1 MSDIRRVVKSAA
13 VRLWMLDTLR
23 HWAGFA
29 AALLAGLLIARIV
42 EQVSGYTFEWRK
54 VASFVPEGGALNTLS
69 LVVVLVAYATVA
81 GFVLA
86 GLWSFIKAR
95 KPIAVARTLDDRAG
109 LKESLSTAMYIEGQT
124 GSWATAMIETATE
137 KARKVNVQQALPM
150 EAPKFWPVPFAAA
163 LALGLLWMLMPK
175 IDLSG
180 KHAEK
185 IAEAAKQKE
194 IVTVKAEVQAQEK
207 KLEELLKKAKLDDA
221 VADGDREGEG
231 EKPLENDPEALRRT
245 AVKKLTNVAEQLE
258 QMKEGEKAPQMEA
271 LKEQLKQLRQPGQG
285 PLNEFSRQ
293 LSRGDF
299 NKAKAALEEL
309 SKQLG
314 DATMP
319 PEQKEELKKQLEN
332 MAKQIEKLGDAEKQV
347 AKEME
352 KQGLDKKSA
361 EELAKKAAQGGEELK
376 KALEQM
382 KDMSPEQKQQMMEM
396 AKSMMKA
403 CEQCSGMS
411 ESMSKMAKGMSQD
424 GLQQEGNEGM
434 EQLAKELSE
443 MEMMESDMENLDAA
457 LDEAKK
463 QLAEMG
469 KCLGGDMEGDG
480 ECEGEPKIGSWK
492 AGDKRKVGQG
502 SGGPGRGN
510 GPSPD
515 AEPTDYATEKKK
527 ANVKTGDGPIIGQR
541 LVYGEQVKGES
552 KAQFA
557 DTVASSAAEAS
568 EAIESKQIPRE
579 YHDAVKAYFGR
590 LQEKVKKD
598 SPTTDAPAAPAAKEA
613 GK

>member
-1 MSDIRRVVKSAA
+1 MTDIRRVLKSAGL
-13 VRLWMLDTLR
+13 RLWVLDTVR
-23 HWAGFA
+23 GWSVFA
-29 AALLAGLLIARIV
+29 AALLAGVLVARIV
-42 EQVSGYTFEWRK
+42 EQVAGFTFDWRR
-54 VASFVPEGGALNTLS
+54 AAPFVPAGTAYTAFL
-69 LVVVLVAYATVA
+69 LVVVLAAYATA
-81 GFVLA
+81 A
-86 GLWSFIKAR
+86 GLVLSALWALIRLR
-95 KPIAVARTLDDRAG
+95 KPLAVARTLDECAG
-109 LKESLSTAMYIEGQT
+109 LKESLSTALYIERET
-124 GSWATAMIETATE
+124 DPWSKAMIETATA
-137 KARKVNVQQALPM
+137 KARAVNVQQALPL
-150 EAPKFWPVPFAAA
+150 EAPKFWPVP
-163 LALGLLWMLMPK
+163 LATTLGLVLVWMLMPK

-185 IAEAAKQKE
+185 LAEATKKQE
-194 IVTVKAEVQAQEK
+194 VLTVKAEVQAQEK
-207 KLEELLKKAKLDDA
+207 KLEELLKKAKIEDA
-221 VADGDREGEG
+221 VADGDLEGEG
-231 EKPLENDPEALRRT
+231 EKPKENDPEALRRS

-258 QMKEGEKAPQMEA
+258 KMKEDEKAPQMAA

-299 NKAKAALEEL
+299 NKAKAALEEM

-314 DATMP
+314 DAAMP

-332 MAKQIEKLGDAEKQV
+332 MAKQMEKLADAEKQV

-382 KDMSPEQKQQMMEM
+382 KDMNEEQKQQMLEM

-403 CEQCSGMS
+403 CEQCNGMS
-411 ESMSKMAKGMSQD
+411 ESMSKMAKGMSQE
-424 GLQQEGNEGM
+424 GLQQEGAEGM
-434 EQLAKELSE
+434 ENLAKELSE
-443 MEMMESDMENLDAA
+443 MELMESDMENLDAA

-469 KCLGGDMEGDG
+469 KCLGGEMEGEG
-480 ECEGEPKIGSWK
+480 ECDGAPKIGSWK
-492 AGDKRKVGQG
+492 QGDSRKKGAG

-515 AEPTDYATEKKK
+515 AEATDYTTEKKK

-557 DTVASSAAEAS
+557 DTVASSAAEAT

-579 YHDAVKAYFGR
+579 YHDAVKSYFGR

-598 SPTTDAPAAPAAKEA
+598 TPAQAPAAKEA